1 MNTMTTET
9 ENKRRN
15 TKSRKPKQ
23 HGKGR
28 GPKGPKKPWK
38 QHFGPGML
46 VKHEKLGLGAV
57 TSAFKWHIC
66 VHFFM
71 TGHTETV
78 NQKELVFTR
87 EAQIRRSKIRRAHEA
102 GKPVASTSAPGTQVV
117 HELNGFGV
125 VEMPF
130 SPDHASE
137 PGKVLVSFDNDYLEG
152 LVEVDPKELREVV
165 PREKPEEDKKKSKRR
180 R

>member
-1 MNTMTTET
+1 MDTMTTET
-9 ENKRRN
+9 ESKRN
-15 TKSRKPKQ
+15 KSRKR

-28 GPKGPKKPWK
+28 DPRGPKKPWK

-78 NQKELVFTR
+78 NQKELSFTR
-87 EAQIRRSKIRRAHEA
+87 EAQIRRSQIRRALEA
-102 GKPVASTSAPGTQVV
+102 GKPVASDSAAGTQVV
-117 HELNGFGV
+117 HALNGFGV
-125 VEMPF
+125 VEKPF

-137 PGKVLVSFDNDYLEG
+137 PGKLLVSFDNDYLEG
-152 LVEVDPKELREVV
+152 LIEVDVNDLREVV
-165 PREKPEEDKKKSKRR
+165 PREKPEEDKKKPKRR